1 MKVSSIFLILIF
13 SLVIFFSSLLL
24 RLNQVEISLDLLFK
38 EIQIRL
44 GLLTLGSFVVGLI
57 TCLVLESIYLYKRN
71 KN

>member
-1 MKVSSIFLILIF
+1 MKVSSILLLLIF
-13 SLVIFFSSLLL
+13 SIVIFSSFLLL
-24 RLNQVEISLDLLFK
+24 RLNQVEVSIDVLFK

-44 GLLTLGSFVVGLI
+44 GLLTLSSFVAGLI

>member
-1 MKVSSIFLILIF
+1 MKI
-13 SLVIFFSSLLL
+13 LVIAAHPDDEILGCGGLLSKFS
-24 RLNQVEISLDLLFK
+24 NQVEVSVDVLFK

-44 GLLTLGSFVVGLI
+44 GLLTLSSFVVGLI

>member
-1 MKVSSIFLILIF
+1 MKVSSIVLLLIF
-13 SLVIFFSSLLL
+13 SLVIFLSFLLL
-24 RLNQVEISLDLLFK
+24 RLNQVEVSLDLLFK

-44 GLLTLGSFVVGLI
+44 GLLALSSFVVGLI

>member
-1 MKVSSIFLILIF
+1 MKVSSIALLLVF
-13 SLVIFFSSLLL
+13 SLVIFFSFLLL
-24 RLNQVEISLDLLFK
+24 RLNQVEVSLDLLFK

-44 GLLTLGSFVVGLI
+44 GLLTLGAFVVGLI

>member
-13 SLVIFFSSLLL
+13 SLVIFFSFLLL
-24 RLNQVEISLDLLFK
+24 RLNQVEVSLDLLFK

-44 GLLTLGSFVVGLI
+44 GLLTLSAFVVGLI
-57 TCLVLESIYLYKRN
+57 TCLVLESVYLYKRN